1 MYLRKFLYAS
11 SVAELVFKVLAV
23 IFFKPSTVGA
33 FVCWMETVSVREE
46 VVKTRSAIQIP
57 KPSEMS
63 TKRS

>member
-23 IFFKPSTVGA
+23 IFFKPNTAGA